1 MKVCTKCKVE
11 QDESLFSKN
20 RGKKDGLSSCCK
32 KCDNERKAN
41 NKDKIKETRAK
52 YKESNKDKIKESS
65 AKYREN
71 NKEKIKECQAKYRA
85 KHQERIMEY
94 RKKYHLI
101 NKDKSNGHRKEQ
113 ARNLADSYV
122 MDLIRSGTSLKY
134 KDIPSI
140 LIEAKRIQMLIKRTI
155 KEMTK

>member
-41 NKDKIKETRAK
+41 NKDKIKEL
-52 YKESNKDKIKESS
+52 S

-140 LIEAKRIQMLIKRTI
+140 LIEAKRIQMLINRTI
-155 KEMTK
+155 KEMNK